1 MTEEEFDPTGLLPL
15 LDGEEN
21 FAAVRPLADATLE
34 TQRRL
39 EVEALGLLALDLEV
53 VVPRPGGRE
62 RLLARIAS
70 SEAPTELAPVV
81 SLAAARRERTTAAP
95 VAASRSRR
103 WSVAAALVA
112 GGIGLAAAG
121 WFYYERGQFAAEL
134 ARVERERTALIAT
147 LHEREQELSAE
158 RAARQGELGRRDQA
172 LQLVTTRGVEVCPLR
187 PVGVAATLQPEAFA
201 VLYMASAQKSWY
213 VKASQLAPAP
223 AGRTYRV
230 WFETEDGS
238 VFAGDL
244 RPAPDF
250 DLHFEAAGFR
260 SLAMKG
266 VKITL
271 EPAGS
276 GPAPTGPSVL
286 FGADKMTVL

>member
-1 MTEEEFDPTGLLPL
+1 MTEEDFDPTALLAL
-15 LDGEEN
+15 LDGEESLAS
-21 FAAVRPLADATLE
+21 AAALGDSALE

-39 EVEALGLLALDLEV
+39 EVETLGLLAFGLEPV
-53 VVPRPGGRE
+53 APRPAARA
-62 RLLARIAS
+62 RLLAAVAS
-70 SEAPTELAPVV
+70 SDAGSELAPVV
-81 SLAAARRERTTAAP
+81 NLAAVRGERT
-95 VAASRSRR
+95 AASTG
-103 WSVAAALVA
+103 VARQSW
-112 GGIGLAAAG
+112 GLAAAVVLG
-121 WFYYERGQFAAEL
+121 VVGLGGAAWSFSERSRFADEL
-134 ARVERERTALIAT
+134 AQMRREHESLIAT
-147 LHEREQELSAE
+147 LQERDQQLAAEREVRL
-158 RAARQGELGRRDQA
+158 GELGRRNQA
-172 LQLVTTRGVEVCPLR
+172 LQLVATRGVEVCPLR

-201 VLYMASAQKSWY
+201 VLYMAPAQKSWY

-230 WFETEDGS
+230 WFETDNGS

-250 DLHFEAAGFR
+250 DLQFEAAGFR

-271 EPAGS
+271 EPDGL
-276 GPAPTGPSVL
+276 GVEPTGPSVL